1 MRAFLKTVCV
11 FLISCLTI
19 VLYHFLPVKSKQAEE
34 NKNSKNEKVIRLEK
48 KLKRHGQLDK
58 LVKVECDF
66 TRKMNKANIAFYRD
80 NVKHLENL
88 DLAFKRLI
96 FRHKDL
102 TRTMTYEWGAVKE
115 QLVLMLDGNINE
127 PDMKCLVENHEKL
140 LKIIRRIDELTA
152 EQQSILLMW
161 DNVKAEREKQLS
173 KFNDMEAVLSKKYD
187 FKSSDDDNK
196 EGTLNL

>member
-1 MRAFLKTVCV
+1 MLLRTICV

-19 VLYHFLPVKSKQAEE
+19 VLYHFLSGKSKPVDE
-34 NKNSKNEKVIRLEK
+34 NENSRDENVVRLEK

-66 TRKMNKANIAFYRD
+66 TRKMNKSNIAFYRD
-80 NVKHLENL
+80 NVKHLEDL

-115 QLVLMLDGNINE
+115 QLVLMLDGNVNE
-127 PDMKCLVENHEKL
+127 PDMQCLVENHEKL

-173 KFNDMEAVLSKKYD
+173 EFSKMEAVLTKKYD
-187 FKSSDDDNK
+187 FKPSGDGDK
-196 EGTLNL
+196 EDGF

>member
-1 MRAFLKTVCV
+1 MFLRTVFV
-11 FLISCLTI
+11 FLVSCLTI
-19 VLYHFLPVKSKQAEE
+19 VLYHFLSCKSKPVDE
-34 NKNSKNEKVIRLEK
+34 NENSRDENVARLEK

-66 TRKMNKANIAFYRD
+66 VRKLNKSNIAFYRD
-80 NVKHLENL
+80 NVKHLEDL

-115 QLVLMLDGNINE
+115 QLVLMLDGNVNE
-127 PDMKCLVENHEKL
+127 PDMQCLVENYEKL

-152 EQQSILLMW
+152 EQQSVLLMW

-173 KFNDMEAVLSKKYD
+173 EFSKMEAVLTKKYN
-187 FKSSDDDNK
+187 FKPSDDGDK
-196 EGTLNL
+196 EDGF

>member
-1 MRAFLKTVCV
+1 MVRV
-11 FLISCLTI
+11 FLISCLVVI
-19 VLYHFLPVKSKQAEE
+19 LYYLLSHKVERAEE
-34 NKNSKNEKVIRLEK
+34 NKNSKDENVVRLEK
-48 KLKRHGQLDK
+48 KLKRHGNLDK

-66 TRKMNKANIAFYRD
+66 TRKLNKSNIAFYRD
-80 NVKHLENL
+80 NVKHLEDL

-115 QLVLMLDGNINE
+115 QLVLMADGNINE
-127 PDMKCLVENHEKL
+127 PDMQCLVENHEKL

-152 EQQSILLMW
+152 EQQSVLLMW

-173 KFNDMEAVLSKKYD
+173 KFSEMEAVLKKKYD
-187 FKSSDDDNK
+187 FKPSDDSDK
-196 EGTLNL
+196 EDTF

>member
-1 MRAFLKTVCV
+1 MKV
-11 FLISCLTI
+11 FLRTIFVFLVSCLTI
-19 VLYHFLPVKSKQAEE
+19 ILYHFLSCKSRQVEE
-34 NKNSKNEKVIRLEK
+34 NKNSRDENVVRLEK

-66 TRKMNKANIAFYRD
+66 TRKLNKSNIAFYRD

-115 QLVLMLDGNINE
+115 QLVLMLDGKVKE
-127 PDMKCLVENHEKL
+127 PDMQCLIENHDKL
-140 LKIIRRIDELTA
+140 LRVIRRIDELTA
-152 EQQSILLMW
+152 EQQSVLLMW

-173 KFNDMEAVLSKKYD
+173 KINDMEVILSKKYD
-187 FKSSDDDNK
+187 FQSFDHSDK
-196 EGTLNL
+196 

>member
-1 MRAFLKTVCV
+1 MRAFLRTVRA
-11 FLISCLTI
+11 FLISCLVVI
-19 VLYHFLPVKSKQAEE
+19 LYHLLSHKVERIEE
-34 NKNSKNEKVIRLEK
+34 NKNSKDTNVIKLEK
-48 KLKRHGQLDK
+48 RLKRHGNLDK
-58 LVKVECDF
+58 LVKLECDF
-66 TRKMNKANIAFYRD
+66 TRKLNKSNIAFYRD

-140 LKIIRRIDELTA
+140 LKIVRRIDELTA
-152 EQQSILLMW
+152 EQQSVLLMW

-173 KFNDMEAVLSKKYD
+173 KLSESEAVLLKKYN
-187 FKSSDDDNK
+187 FQPSNNSDKGDNF
-196 EGTLNL
+196 

>member
-1 MRAFLKTVCV
+1 MRKFLRIVSV

-19 VLYHFLPVKSKQAEE
+19 VLYHFLSGKSEQVKE
-34 NKNSKNEKVIRLEK
+34 NKNSRDENVVRLEK
-48 KLKRHGQLDK
+48 KLNRHGNLDK

-66 TRKMNKANIAFYRD
+66 TRKMNKSNIAFYRD
-80 NVKHLENL
+80 NVKHLEDL

-115 QLVLMLDGNINE
+115 QLVLMSDGNINE
-127 PDMKCLVENHEKL
+127 PDMQCLIENHEKL

-152 EQQSILLMW
+152 EQQSVLLMW
-161 DNVKAEREKQLS
+161 DNVKSEREKQLS
-173 KFNDMEAVLSKKYD
+173 EFSKMEAVLTKKLD
-187 FKSSDDDNK
+187 FQSSDDSDK
-196 EGTLNL
+196 GDGF